1 MFLIDR
7 EFDLGMTFFIRNST
21 KNFIEA
27 NKDASLNGL
36 PLELASVVEENPN
49 AKSLDDYIKNILMME
64 NQDA

>member
-1 MFLIDR
+1 
-7 EFDLGMTFFIRNST
+7 MTFFIRNST

-36 PLELASVVEENPN
+36 PIELASVVEENQN
-49 AKSLDDYIKNILMME
+49 AKSLDDYIKNILMVE

>member
-21 KNFIEA
+21 KKFIEA

-36 PLELASVVEENPN
+36 PIELASVVEENQN